1 MEDDTFNGMFIPKG
15 TMVFANAWY
24 VVADVS
30 VLLRDPDHYY
40 LRFGYLYH
48 TVAGPWLWTHAST
61 TTLSYSSP
69 NVSWTKMAKSMKM
82 FSIHPRLRLA
92 QVDGNWFYISIIAII
107 ESFFFLF
114 E

>member
-69 NVSWTKMAKSMKM
+69 NVSCLGHMAPLSSSRTLPSDLVAGT
-82 FSIHPRLRLA
+82 FHVHIDARIA
-92 QVDGNWFYISIIAII
+92 VD
-107 ESFFFLF
+107 
-114 E
+114 